1 MSDIYSTLNPQQ
13 QEAVYHTEGP
23 LLILAG
29 AGSGK
34 TRVLTHRIAYLI
46 DKKGINPWNI
56 LAITFTNKAA
66 SEMRERV
73 DKIVGFGS
81 ESVWVSTFHSTC
93 VRILRRYI
101 DRLGYDTRFAIYDT
115 EDQKTLMK
123 EVCRKLNIDTKK
135 TKERSLLA
143 QISHAKDEL
152 ITPDEMELNAGGDFV
167 KKKVAEVYR
176 EYQAA
181 LRRNN
186 ALDFDDLIV
195 KTVELFQ
202 NCGDVL
208 ENYQERF
215 RYIMVDEY
223 QDTNTAQFKFI
234 SLLASKYEN
243 LCVVGDDD
251 QSIYKFR
258 GANIGNIL
266 GFEHV
271 FPDAKVIRLE
281 QNYRST
287 KNILN
292 AANAVIANNTS
303 RKSKTLWTENSEG
316 ERIHFRQ
323 FMNGYEEA
331 EYVVGEIS
339 RAHRENGAKYKDCAV
354 LYRTNAQSRLF
365 EEKCLLANIPYKI
378 VGGVN
383 FYARKEIKDLLCYL
397 KTIDNSR
404 DDLAVR
410 RIINVPKRG
419 IGATTLGR
427 IQDYADK
434 MSVSFY
440 DALRVAE
447 EVPSIGRSLSK
458 IDGFVTF
465 IQSLKSKAES
475 YTVRE
480 LLEEVIELTGY
491 VAELQAEDTDESKAR
506 IENIDELISKTES
519 YQEAMEEQ
527 GQTATL
533 SGFLE
538 EIALIADIDSVDPDQ
553 DYVLLMTLHSAKG
566 LEFPRVFLSGMED
579 GMFPSYMSIISDDRS
594 DLEEERRL
602 CYVGITRAMEDLTL
616 TSARQRMLRGE
627 VQYNKV
633 SRFVRE
639 IPRELVDLGQ
649 EAQEKK
655 KKIEEM
661 IQADRNLTKM
671 KMAFETKTFKPR
683 EFKVTKAAALD
694 YEVGD
699 TVRHIKFGVGIVK
712 DIVDGGRDYE
722 VTVDFDK
729 VGIKEFPRVFLSGM
743 EDGMFPSYMSII
755 SDDRSDLEEERRL
768 CYVGITR
775 AMEDLTLTSARQ
787 RMLRGEVQYNKVSR
801 FVREIPREL
810 VDLGQEA
817 QEKKK
822 KIEEMIQADR
832 NLTKMKMAFET
843 KTFKPREFK
852 VTKAAA
858 LDYEVGDTVRHIK
871 FGVGIVKDIVDGGR
885 DYEVTVDF
893 DKVGIKK
900 MFAGFAKLKKI

>member
-1 MSDIYSTLNPQQ
+1 
-13 QEAVYHTEGP
+13 
-23 LLILAG
+23 
-29 AGSGK
+29 
-34 TRVLTHRIAYLI
+34 
-46 DKKGINPWNI
+46 
-56 LAITFTNKAA
+56 
-66 SEMRERV
+66 MRR
-73 DKIVGFGS
+73 
-81 ESVWVSTFHSTC
+81 H
-93 VRILRRYI
+93 I
-101 DRLGYDTRFAIYDT
+101 DRIGFDTNFTIYDA
-115 EDQKTLMK
+115 DDSKSLMK
-123 EVCRKLNIDTKK
+123 DICKRLEIDTKIY
-135 TKERSLLA
+135 KEKSFLA
-143 QISHAKDEL
+143 AISSAKDEL

-167 KKKVAEVYR
+167 KKKAAEVYR

-566 LEFPRVFLSGMED
+566 LEFPRVFL
-579 GMFPSYMSIISDDRS
+579 
-594 DLEEERRL
+594 
-602 CYVGITRAMEDLTL
+602 A
-616 TSARQRMLRGE
+616 
-627 VQYNKV
+627 
-633 SRFVRE
+633 
-639 IPRELVDLGQ
+639 
-649 EAQEKK
+649 
-655 KKIEEM
+655 
-661 IQADRNLTKM
+661 
-671 KMAFETKTFKPR
+671 
-683 EFKVTKAAALD
+683 
-694 YEVGD
+694 
-699 TVRHIKFGVGIVK
+699 
-712 DIVDGGRDYE
+712 
-722 VTVDFDK
+722 
-729 VGIKEFPRVFLSGM
+729 GM